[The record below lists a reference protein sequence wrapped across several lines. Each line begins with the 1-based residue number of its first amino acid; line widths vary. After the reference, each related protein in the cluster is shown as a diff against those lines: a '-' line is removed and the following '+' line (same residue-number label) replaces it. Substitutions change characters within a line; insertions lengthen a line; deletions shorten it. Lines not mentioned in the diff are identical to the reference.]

1 MAGGRAG
8 GAKTGRQSAPS
19 PLQRPPRLSPL
30 TPPGKPGQFN
40 LISNSTMNEQWLIL
54 LKPKVQRGRL
64 NSVAGVIYFF
74 QTGKMSTTITRII
87 KDVLIWNICQVKQR
101 KKAWLALV
109 NTITQK
115 TALHTLACRTNR
127 RPSINKHDKDVQKL
141 FNRLPLC
148 SPAGFH
154 LDSR

>member
-1 MAGGRAG
+1 MR
-8 GAKTGRQSAPS
+8 KHHPTGRQSAPS

-74 QTGKMSTTITRII
+74 QTGKMSTTITRFI

-101 KKAWLALV
+101 RRKLGWLWL
-109 NTITQK
+109 TPYYTK
-115 TALHTLACRTNR
+115 TVLHTLTRINR